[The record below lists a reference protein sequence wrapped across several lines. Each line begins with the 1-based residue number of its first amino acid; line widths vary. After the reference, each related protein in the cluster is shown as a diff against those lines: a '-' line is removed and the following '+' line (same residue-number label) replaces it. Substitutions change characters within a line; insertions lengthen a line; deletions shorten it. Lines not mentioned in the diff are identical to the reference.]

1 MLFKGLNL
9 RVCARACVSM
19 VHACVSV
26 YFVVKFLLCVFYVV
40 PVIFLLCL
48 AMVVVVFGCLL

>member
-9 RVCARACVSM
+9 RVCARACISM

-26 YFVVKFLLCVFYVV
+26 YFVKFLLCVFYVV

>member
-1 MLFKGLNL
+1 
-9 RVCARACVSM
+9 M

-26 YFVVKFLLCVFYVV
+26 YFVVKFLLCFFFYVV

-48 AMVVVVFGCLL
+48 AMVVVFGCLL